1 MRNSVMNTISKYAF
15 TASLAASLALWM
27 PRALSDSMLYEGTAT
42 LCFTGSLSPSVER
55 DDEAGVTYV
64 SNIVSLYYIQ
74 TAPVAADTAAVGLVN
89 GWELLISDMKS
100 KANTYWL
107 KWTGVLIPAAYAS
120 TTGTVLQE
128 VASIETTDLSTLSG
142 TWRGAGELSSVS
154 VDYVL
159 TIDLDSPPTCP
170 SEQPPQCAGIEG
182 GCMQAQQ
189 PFVYRITGSVS
200 GG

>member
-1 MRNSVMNTISKYAF
+1 MNTICKYAL
-15 TASLAASLALWM
+15 TASMAVSLALWM
-27 PRALSDSMLYEGTAT
+27 PRALSDPMSYEGTAT
-42 LCFTGSLSPSVER
+42 LCFTGSFAPSVEK
-55 DDEAGVTYV
+55 DDEAGVTYI

-74 TAPVAADTAAVGLVN
+74 TAPVAADPVPAGLVN
-89 GWELLISDMKS
+89 GWELLISEMKS
-100 KANTYWL
+100 KKNMYWL
-107 KWTGVLIPAAYAS
+107 KWTGVLIPATYAS
-120 TTGTVLQE
+120 TAGTVLEE

-142 TWRGAGELSSVS
+142 AWRGTGELSGIR

-159 TIDLDSPPTCP
+159 KVDPDSPPTCP

-182 GCMQAQQ
+182 GCMQALE

>member
-1 MRNSVMNTISKYAF
+1 MNTISKFAF
-15 TASLAASLALWM
+15 TASITASLALWM
-27 PRALSDSMLYEGTAT
+27 PPALSDPMLYEGTAT

-55 DDEAGVTYV
+55 DDAAGVTYV

-74 TAPVAADTAAVGLVN
+74 TAPVAADPAPAGLVN
-89 GWELLISDMKS
+89 GWELLIAEMKS
-100 KANTYWL
+100 KTNMYWL
-107 KWTGVLIPAAYAS
+107 KWTGVLIPAAYAGS
-120 TTGTVLQE
+120 AGTVLKE
-128 VASIETTDLSTLSG
+128 VASIETADLSTLSG
-142 TWRGAGELSSVS
+142 TWRGAGELSGTS

-159 TIDLDSPPTCP
+159 TVDSDLPPTCP